1 MLDDGVLEIKKINE
15 FVDECLE
22 LTNVT
27 DAYLYGIDSNG
38 YSIKL
43 SLETVRRYAIGNYET
58 VINELQRKC
67 NTNTRAIG
75 DLYSALA
82 QKSNVGHTHTISD
95 VNGLQSAL
103 EGKSNVG
110 HTHTIS
116 DVQGLGTRLGDLE
129 TAAAQ
134 ISSIKRTADDNRTY
148 INYISN
154 EQRQMSTTL
163 NNAVNDIA
171 QNADDIAEI
180 KGKLIDITY
189 SEETLIIS

>member
-95 VNGLQSAL
+95 V
-103 EGKSNVG
+103 
-110 HTHTIS
+110 
-116 DVQGLGTRLGDLE
+116 QGLGTRLGDLE